1 MEPREALRR
10 YLFGYHSS
18 KTDKVTSC
26 FKAALRDARKATG
39 RRINGNTKPRTNH
52 GNWLGAIGYMTLL
65 DQIGSCLKPKDKIQS
80 NYETGIKRALDYF
93 SDLPETEINAL
104 YALRCSFAHDY
115 SLINIDKH
123 NPEKDKHKDKLT
135 HRFHVGVNRSA
146 KVLDLPPKKWDRD
159 FKNKHNITYVNLEAF
174 GDLVE
179 QICRSIITKYQESKL
194 ELSLP
199 VEEFVEKYFFHT
211 RKP

>member
-10 YLFGYHSS
+10 YLFGHHSL
-18 KTDKVTSC
+18 KTGKVTSC
-26 FKAALRDARKATG
+26 FKAALCDARKTT
-39 RRINGNTKPRTNH
+39 RRQSNGTTKKSGTNH

-65 DQIGSCLKPKDKIQS
+65 DQIGNCLKPKDKAQS
-80 NYETGIKRALDYF
+80 KYKTGLKRALDYF

-115 SLINIDKH
+115 SLINIDSHYDQQNKQ
-123 NPEKDKHKDKLT
+123 KDKLS
-135 HRFHVGVNRSA
+135 HRFHVNISGKIV
-146 KVLDLPPKKWDRD
+146 DLPSKKWDRN
-159 FKNKHNITYVNLEAF
+159 FKNRSNVTSVNLVAF

-179 QICRSIITKYQESKL
+179 QICQEIKKKYQEGEL

-199 VEEFVEKYFFHT
+199 VEEFMEKYFFHT
-211 RKP
+211 YHT